1 VPRRIIFPAKGAVD
15 IVPFDVPAPA
25 AGQVSVRTLYS
36 LMSIG
41 TETTILHQQYD
52 AGTHFAARF
61 TFPQLKTGVQAIARV
76 EAVGDDVAEFQPGD
90 VIFMRMAHT
99 SHWTLDASLCSPVPA
114 GLDLEAACW
123 CGLAKTAFRAAHAAP
138 FRLGSDVLIV
148 GAGPVGQMTVRWAR
162 AAGARRITVVDLSQL
177 RLQLASAGGATD
189 VHLGPL
195 QELRTRQTR
204 GAAGPE
210 FELIVDTTG
219 NPQVFADA
227 LGYARPLGKLVLLG
241 DTGYPSRQC
250 LTSDAMTR
258 GLTIVATHDHQD
270 RGGWT
275 QRRID
280 DLFFKLVGD
289 GTFRLDG
296 LLTHRFRP
304 DDCVAAYALAT
315 DRRHDAV
322 GVLFDWTN
330 G

>member
-1 VPRRIIFPAKGAVD
+1 MARRIIFPAKGVVEIA
-15 IVPFDVPAPA
+15 PFDVPAPA

-41 TETTILHQQYD
+41 TETTILHQKYD
-52 AGTHFAARF
+52 PDTHFAARF
-61 TFPQLKTGVQAIARV
+61 RFPQLKTGVQAIARV
-76 EAVGDDVAEFQPGD
+76 EAVGDDVSEFRTGD

-99 SHWTLDASLCSPVPA
+99 SHWTLDASQCSPVPA

-123 CGLAKTAFRAAHAAP
+123 CGLAKTAFRAAQAAP
-138 FRLGSDVLIV
+138 FQLGSDVLIV

-162 AAGARRITVVDLSQL
+162 AAGARRITVVDLSEL
-177 RLQLASAGGATD
+177 RLRLASAGGATD

-195 QELRTRQTR
+195 QELRTRHAQGTPV
-204 GAAGPE
+204 PE

-219 NPQVFADA
+219 NPQVFASA
-227 LGYARPLGKLVLLG
+227 LGFARPLGKLVLLG

-315 DRRHDAV
+315 DRRDDAV
-322 GVLFDWTN
+322 GVLFDWTH